1 MALSFQEAD
10 GCNSV
15 WYDCSAQTPHCI
27 RYHVHVSKPQAV
39 PCCYIEH
46 HARWQ
51 DVALH
56 AVYALPSAIRQSQCT
71 LFSINLTGT
80 SCHPGMHHLQSICLY
95 SCQRLCTARSPV
107 CLGHDSFV
115 TWRGM
120 KAVCW
125 GCRRQIVEVQSHDYD
140 KHPDSESHFSN
151 GEHGL
156 MTSVYLL
163 AAKLGPMLTMGMVSW
178 PMHVSS
184 CCCQM
189 SNGSSVSMSWTQHSH
204 HDLCVPCLCF
214 MQYLSQLYSSKD
226 PLMPAGT
233 SGCLAITSCAV
244 ELALLGLLVMPV
256 AS

>member
-1 MALSFQEAD
+1 MF
-10 GCNSV
+10 
-15 WYDCSAQTPHCI
+15 
-27 RYHVHVSKPQAV
+27 
-39 PCCYIEH
+39 
-46 HARWQ
+46 
-51 DVALH
+51 
-56 AVYALPSAIRQSQCT
+56 ALPSAIRQSQCT
-71 LFSINLTGT
+71 LFSISLTGT

-204 HDLCVPCLCF
+204 HDYV
-214 MQYLSQLYSSKD
+214 
-226 PLMPAGT
+226 
-233 SGCLAITSCAV
+233 CLAYALCNTYPSCTVART
-244 ELALLGLLVMPV
+244 LLCLLVHQAV
-256 AS
+256 WLSHAVLLS